1 MKFPVRHTLSLPTT
15 KTQLNNKG
23 SGFTLLEVMVALTI
37 FSLIATVT
45 LRGMAISMDSF
56 ERVKYKTFASM
67 IAQNA
72 LTELRIAEKFPA
84 VSETKKDLEFAS
96 FKWRLVTK
104 VSGTEDP
111 NLVRVDFEVFRRAD
125 NSDSDPFKEMDY
137 LGFIGKR

>member
-1 MKFPVRHTLSLPTT
+1 MRRGAARDAYTLPTKMASL
-15 KTQLNNKG
+15 KTRLA
-23 SGFTLLEVMVALTI
+23 GFTLLEVMVALTI

-72 LTELRIAEKFPA
+72 LTELRVSEKFPI

-96 FKWRLVTK
+96 FKWQLVTK

-111 NLVRVDFEVFRRAD
+111 NLMRVDFAVFRRVD
-125 NSDSDPFKEMDY
+125 NSDPFKEMDY